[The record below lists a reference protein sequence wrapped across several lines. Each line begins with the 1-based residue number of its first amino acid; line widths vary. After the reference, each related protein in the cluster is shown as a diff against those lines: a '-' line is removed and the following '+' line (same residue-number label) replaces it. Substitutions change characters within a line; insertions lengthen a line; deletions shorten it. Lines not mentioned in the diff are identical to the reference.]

1 MGLFARFAHTESAG
15 ITHSTEREGADGS
28 RLLYLHYSLRRVAEV
43 VYRRRTARA
52 GGVRISWLDWS
63 GRGFPVL
70 AIHGITANA
79 RAFDGLAR
87 AVGTGHRIIA
97 MDLRGR
103 GESDA
108 PSGGYDVETHASD
121 ALAVIGAAGVDR
133 CSVVGWSLGG
143 RIALAMA
150 ALHPARI
157 SRVIA
162 LDPPLVTREA
172 TRAVLRGFWTR
183 LTATYP
189 SVDAYVERMADAALF
204 GGRNAIVEAYLRADV
219 RRDANGVVRH
229 RVNPRVPEL
238 ELTAEDRLPTAAYL
252 AAVRCPVLIV
262 RSTGPISASG
272 DAVLPAEDARVLVAE
287 LADARLLDL
296 VDANHFSMLLGEPPP
311 VTPSIVDFLAEG
323 E

>member
-1 MGLFARFAHTESAG
+1 
-15 ITHSTEREGADGS
+15 
-28 RLLYLHYSLRRVAEV
+28 
-43 VYRRRTARA
+43 
-52 GGVRISWLDWS
+52 
-63 GRGFPVL
+63 VL

-79 RAFDGLAR
+79 RTFDGLAR
-87 AVGTGHRIIA
+87 ALGTGHRIIA

-108 PSGGYDVETHASD
+108 PPGGYDVETHASD

-150 ALHPARI
+150 ALHPARV

-172 TRAVLRGFWTR
+172 SRAVLRGFWTR

-219 RRDANGVVRH
+219 RRDANGLVRH

-238 ELTAEDRLPTAAYL
+238 ELAAEDRLPTAAYL

-262 RSTGPISASG
+262 RSAGTAPIRVPEGWMLIFHGVAGEYVHETVLQPKVRYAAGILILDAADVSRVIARSAEPLLEPELVEEVDGIVPNVVFPTAIEPVSDAEAFVFYG
-272 DAVLPAEDARVLVAE
+272 DGG
-287 LADARLLDL
+287 LANRRRSSAADQLMAAPR
-296 VDANHFSMLLGEPPP
+296 S
-311 VTPSIVDFLAEG
+311 
-323 E
+323 